1 MSQGERDGPGG
12 RSSSAAPASREIA
25 LLDSVE
31 LALIVDEVVQETR
44 VVDIH
49 THLFAPEFGSLNLWG
64 IDELLTYHYL
74 VAELFR
80 SSRVEP
86 QEFFRLD
93 RAAQADLIWD
103 SLFVRNTPLSEATR
117 GVVTVLSQFGIDTSA
132 EDLTEARRFFSSQK
146 PAEHFDRCLEIAK
159 VSDVVMTNDPMD
171 DRELAAWDSLDSF
184 DSRFHAALRMDGLL
198 NDWQGKH
205 AWLASQGY
213 DVSEN
218 LEGVSV
224 VEVRR
229 FLDRAVTR
237 FSPLYLAVSLPDTF
251 SYPDETPRSR
261 LIRDVIIPV
270 CRERGIPFALMI
282 GVKRAVNPGLGL
294 AGDGLGKASIA
305 AIDRICVENPENRF
319 LVSVLSREN
328 QHELCVSAR
337 KFSNL
342 MPFGCWW
349 FLNNPSIIEE
359 ITRERVELLGPSF
372 IPQHSDARVFEQLV
386 YKWHHSRKVIS
397 KVLVDTYAQLLRDG
411 RAVSRSEIERDV
423 TRLFSGNFREWSP
436 MEKAG

>member
-1 MSQGERDGPGG
+1 
-12 RSSSAAPASREIA
+12 
-25 LLDSVE
+25 LLDPVE
-31 LALIVDEVVQETR
+31 LGLIVDEVVQSTP

-74 VAELFR
+74 IAELFR
-80 SSRVEP
+80 SSRTQP
-86 QEFFRLD
+86 DEFFALD

-103 SLFVRNTPLSEATR
+103 ALFVRNTPLSEATR
-117 GVVTVLSQFGIDTSA
+117 GVITVLSQFGIDTSA
-132 EDLTEARRFFSSQK
+132 EDLTEAREFFASQK
-146 PAEHFDRCLEIAK
+146 PSEHFDRCLEIAN
-159 VSDVVMTNDPMD
+159 VSDVVMTNDAMD
-171 DRELAAWDSLDSF
+171 DRELAAWERLDSF

-198 NDWQGKH
+198 NDWQRKH
-205 AWLASQGY
+205 SWLASQGY
-213 DVSEN
+213 HVSEN
-218 LEGVSV
+218 LEAASIL
-224 VEVRR
+224 EIRR

-237 FSPLYLAVSLPDTF
+237 FKPLYLAVSLPDTF
-251 SYPDETPRSR
+251 AYPDESPRSR

-270 CRERGIPFALMI
+270 CRERALPFALMI
-282 GVKRAVNPGLGL
+282 GVKRAVNPALRL
-294 AGDGLGKASIA
+294 AGDGLGKASIGA
-305 AIDRICVENPENRF
+305 VDRLCVENPENKF
-319 LVSVLSREN
+319 LVSMLSREN

-372 IPQHSDARVFEQLV
+372 VPQHSDARVFEQLV
-386 YKWHHSRKVIS
+386 YKWRHSRKVLS
-397 KVLVDTYAQLLRDG
+397 KVFSETYVQLLRDG

-423 TRLFSGNFREWSP
+423 TRMFSGNFRDWSP
-436 MEKAG
+436 TEQAS